1 MTIDRT
7 TLRWNGWGPVKQ
19 ENPLPADAPQWAW
32 IEEALGV
39 SRLPSTPAV
48 ALHDIRLPHSR
59 LSEDVLGKLRSI
71 CGDNQVRADDYER

>member
-1 MTIDRT
+1 MTIDHT

-48 ALHDIRLPHSR
+48 ALPSSQSASAPPAASSYLEGRPHDA
-59 LSEDVLGKLRSI
+59 V
-71 CGDNQVRADDYER
+71 

>member
-48 ALHDIRLPHSR
+48 AS
-59 LSEDVLGKLRSI
+59 LRSWI
-71 CGDNQVRADDYER
+71 PTLAPVRATKSSAVRRDRG